1 MANPAFVYKPPLQP
15 YLTILY
21 QDDDILVANKP
32 SGLLSVPGK
41 AEEHKDSL
49 ISRVNTVFPTATVV
63 HRLDMAT
70 SGIMVMALNKES
82 HRHISK
88 QFELRQTKK
97 RYFAR
102 VFGKVKSNQGE
113 VNLPLICDWPNR
125 PKQMVDYE
133 RGKKALTHYEVVEV
147 TSDESHQVVSSKND
161 TSFGTS
167 PGVNSP
173 ISTVAGEENETLV
186 ALYPVTGRSHQ
197 LRVHM
202 LELGHPILGDRLY
215 AHDEALGMAERLQLH
230 AESLS
235 FAHPASQDWLTFQ
248 TPIPFTAYAHY
259 TPAPLSID

>member
-1 MANPAFVYKPPLQP
+1 MANPAFVYNPPLQP
-15 YLTILY
+15 YLNILY

-88 QFELRQTKK
+88 QFELRKTKK

-102 VFGKVKSNQGE
+102 VFGDVKNSTGE

-147 TSDESHQVVSSKND
+147 TPDESHQTVKSKIGD
-161 TSFGTS
+161 GTT
-167 PGVNSP
+167 GDE
-173 ISTVAGEENETLV
+173 INETLV

-202 LELGHPILGDRLY
+202 LALGHPILGDRLY
-215 AHDEALGMAERLQLH
+215 AHSEALAMASRLQLH
-230 AESLS
+230 AESLCFSHPRTDEWLS
-235 FAHPASQDWLTFQ
+235 FQST
-248 TPIPFTAYAHY
+248 IPFSTF
-259 TPAPLSID
+259 TPAPFSNSE